1 MSLSSFSGKNSSFFL
16 TQWIPF
22 IDTVL
27 RARENP
33 ACWSLSVNFQGD
45 AADHFYQKSKTEQ
58 FLNAFECVDT
68 SYVSILSDC
77 LTLNNI
83 RLGLM
88 FFFKYMLHCFNL
100 TKY

>member
-1 MSLSSFSGKNSSFFL
+1 MSLSLFRGKKPSFYL

-27 RARENP
+27 RAQEIP
-33 ACWSLSVNFQGD
+33 VCWSLLVNFQGD

-88 FFFKYMLHCFNL
+88 FYIALISLSINI
-100 TKY
+100 Y